1 MVMRKSPLLL
11 SILSALSACSETFE
25 DKGCM
30 DVSAD
35 ATSCPAKDKVETS
48 DLTLPRQCGDDLEIT
63 EILGGGKVETITNDD
78 GTVAQMCCYKVEVTD
93 SDPNAEC
100 MVGRPYY
107 EDGRSLAAPL
117 LTSGLGVAAES
128 ERAAAWAKAGAAEHA
143 SVAAFA
149 RLALELLSHGAPS
162 ELLTGVHQAALDEI
176 RHAELCFSL
185 AKRFGSAPVRPG
197 AFPFTGAL
205 VGPGSLAEFAAAAL
219 RDGCLGETL
228 GAHVTEVA
236 AALAPEPEVRQVLAS
251 IAAEESTH
259 AVLSFR
265 IVAWALRTGG
275 PEVRAAVLAA
285 LDRPWPRLD
294 VNELALRANVDVA
307 ALAKAAERGVRDV
320 LKPAVSELVRT

>member
-11 SILSALSACSETFE
+11 SILGALAGCSETFE

-30 DVSAD
+30 EVSAE
-35 ATSCPAKDKVETS
+35 ATSCPAKDKVETKE
-48 DLTLPRQCGDDLEIT
+48 LTLPGKCGDDLEIT
-63 EILGGGKVETITNDD
+63 EILGGGKVETITRDD
-78 GTVAQMCCYKVEVTD
+78 GSQVPMCCYPVEVTD
-93 SDPNAEC
+93 SDPGAEC
-100 MVGRPYY
+100 QVGRPYH
-107 EDGRSLAAPL
+107 EDGRSLTAPL
-117 LTSGLGVAAES
+117 IVERPDTALES

-185 AKRFGSAPVRPG
+185 AERFGSARVRPG

-205 VGPGSLAEFAAAAL
+205 VGSGSLAAFAAAAL

-236 AALAPEPEVRQVLAS
+236 AAHAPEPEVREALAS
-251 IAAEESTH
+251 IAAEEATH

-265 IVAWALRTGG
+265 IVAWALEVGG
-275 PEVRAAVLAA
+275 PDVRAAVLAA
-285 LDRPWPRLD
+285 LERPWPRLD
-294 VNELALRANVDVA
+294 VRELALRSNVDVN
-307 ALAKAAERGVRDV
+307 ALAAAAERGVREV
-320 LKPAVSELVRT
+320 LKPAVTELVRA